1 MLLRFDIALSI
12 FWNVISKLTQTL
24 GNWRDFL
31 ASSWTIKKFLKDN
44 QRNCCHYTHWS
55 QRTFFVIKLW
65 TEEFWSFWFRTL
77 HLLNWIFGQNKMFWH
92 SVHSRLIGHAFQ
104 VLFKTKKCGLI
115 SSFWTSWN
123 FQKFNGK
130 LIIICCLMIM
140 KTLMTLASASIHPSF
155 VCTSCRTCWVVNMG
169 WASSF
174 SWLWCIVLITHVIYR
189 REEKKRGTQS
199 KSCCGSRP

>member
-1 MLLRFDIALSI
+1 MIQKSLFCHKTLNRVILIILSQNTPTEYKLNRF
-12 FWNVISKLTQTL
+12 
-24 GNWRDFL
+24 
-31 ASSWTIKKFLKDN
+31 
-44 QRNCCHYTHWS
+44 
-55 QRTFFVIKLW
+55 
-65 TEEFWSFWFRTL
+65 
-77 HLLNWIFGQNKMFWH
+77 FGQNKMFWH

-123 FQKFNGK
+123 FQKFYGK

-189 REEKKRGTQS
+189 REEKKGEPNQRAVVAHDLRIMQLQKPILDGWYIL
-199 KSCCGSRP
+199 

>member
-1 MLLRFDIALSI
+1 MSSPNWHRPWVIDGTSWLVLEPSKNFSKTINKIVATIHIDPKRPFFSLNRGILIILSQ
-12 FWNVISKLTQTL
+12 NTPTDLEYK
-24 GNWRDFL
+24 
-31 ASSWTIKKFLKDN
+31 
-44 QRNCCHYTHWS
+44 
-55 QRTFFVIKLW
+55 
-65 TEEFWSFWFRTL
+65 
-77 HLLNWIFGQNKMFWH
+77 LNWIFRRNEMYWH

-123 FQKFNGK
+123 FQKFYGK

-199 KSCCGSRP
+199 KSCCCSRP

>member
-1 MLLRFDIALSI
+1 MSSPNWHRP
-12 FWNVISKLTQTL
+12 WVIDGTSWLVLEPSQNFSK
-24 GNWRDFL
+24 
-31 ASSWTIKKFLKDN
+31 TINEIVATIHTDPKK
-44 QRNCCHYTHWS
+44 
-55 QRTFFVIKLW
+55 TFFTIKLW
-65 TEEFWSFWFRTL
+65 TKEFWSFWVRTL

-123 FQKFNGK
+123 FQKFYGK